1 MGILR
6 NKPAPEA
13 SLPPPTLPSR
23 FKPLCHPR
31 EKEVTKEVDQ
41 YFIDNWGFENEK
53 QIQKFIDAGFSTV
66 TCWYFPQALDDRIH
80 FACRLLT
87 VLFLIDGTSL
97 STLPLQPI
105 LTGVDLLE
113 DMSLEDG
120 KAYNE
125 NLIPISRGD
134 VLPDR
139 SKPAEFILYD
149 LWESMRAHD
158 KDLADEILEP
168 VFTFMRAQTDPAR
181 TDGSVRELGP
191 YLEYREKDVG
201 KAYDAHTSHVQSRI
215 FTDGANRLLAALMR
229 YSMALYVTPD
239 ELESVEEI
247 ERNVSKHLSVVND
260 IFSWEKE
267 VLASLSGHEEG
278 SALCSSVQV
287 MCTEAEIETAAAKR
301 VLWSMCREWERRH
314 TELEAAYKKRKP
326 APSQSILTYIKGL
339 EYQISGNEQW
349 SETTKR
355 YVGLPEFETA
365 A

>member
-31 EKEVTKEVDQ
+31 EKAVTKEVDQ

-53 QIQKFIDAGFSTV
+53 QVQKFIDAGFSTV

-87 VLFLIDGTSL
+87 VLFLID
-97 STLPLQPI
+97 
-105 LTGVDLLE
+105 DLLE

-201 KAYDAHTSHVQSRI
+201 KA
-215 FTDGANRLLAALMR
+215 LLAALMR

-239 ELESVEEI
+239 ELDSVQEI

-267 VLASLSGHEEG
+267 VLASQSGHEEG
-278 SALCSSVQV
+278 SVLCSSVQV
-287 MCTEAEIETAAAKR
+287 MASEAEIETAAAKR

-314 TELEAAYKKRKP
+314 TELEAGYKKRKP
-326 APSQSILTYIKGL
+326 APSQNILTYIKGL

>member
-1 MGILR
+1 MGILT

-13 SLPPPTLPSR
+13 SLPPASLPSR

-31 EKEVTKEVDQ
+31 EKEVTAEVDQ
-41 YFIDNWGFENEK
+41 YFIDNWGFENEA
-53 QIQKFIDAGFSTV
+53 QIQKFRDAGFSTV
-66 TCWYFPQALDDRIH
+66 TCWYFPKALDDRIH
-80 FACRLLT
+80 FGCRLLT
-87 VLFLIDGTSL
+87 VLFLID
-97 STLPLQPI
+97 
-105 LTGVDLLE
+105 DLLE

-139 SKPAEFILYD
+139 TKPAEFILYD

-158 KDLADEILEP
+158 KELADEILEP

-181 TDGSVRELGP
+181 TDGSVQELGP

-201 KAYDAHTSHVQSRI
+201 KAYVYCTDCRYVNVSADLLQS
-215 FTDGANRLLAALMR
+215 LLAALMR
-229 YSMALYVTPD
+229 YTMALHVSQD
-239 ELESVEEI
+239 ELDSVVEV

-267 VLASLSGHEEG
+267 VIASKTGHEEG
-278 SALCSSVQV
+278 SVLCSSVQV
-287 MCTEAEIETAAAKR
+287 MAAEAEIETAAAKR

-314 TELEAAYKKRKP
+314 VELEAAYKKQKP
-326 APSQSILTYIKGL
+326 PPSENILTYIKGL

-355 YVGLPEFETA
+355 YVGLQDAALQTTA
-365 A
+365 V

>member
-87 VLFLIDGTSL
+87 VLFLID
-97 STLPLQPI
+97 
-105 LTGVDLLE
+105 DLLE

-158 KDLADEILEP
+158 KDLADELLEP
-168 VFTFMRAQTDPAR
+168 VFTFMRAQTDSAR

-201 KAYDAHTSHVQSRI
+201 KA
-215 FTDGANRLLAALMR
+215 LLAALMR

-239 ELESVEEI
+239 ELDSVEEI

>member
-1 MGILR
+1 MGILT

-13 SLPPPTLPSR
+13 SLPPPSLPSR

-53 QIQKFIDAGFSTV
+53 QIQKFRDAGFSTV
-66 TCWYFPQALDDRIH
+66 TCCQSITR
-80 FACRLLT
+80 R
-87 VLFLIDGTSL
+87 
-97 STLPLQPI
+97 LQPI
-105 LTGVDLLE
+105 LMEIDLLE

-158 KDLADEILEP
+158 KELADEILEP

-201 KAYDAHTSHVQSRI
+201 KA
-215 FTDGANRLLAALMR
+215 LLAALMR

-267 VLASLSGHEEG
+267 VLASQSGHEEG
-278 SALCSSVQV
+278 SVLCSSVQV
-287 MCTEAEIETAAAKR
+287 MASEAEIETAAAKR

-314 TELEAAYKKRKP
+314 SELEAGYKKRKP
-326 APSQSILTYIKGL
+326 APSQSILTYVKGL

-355 YVGLPEFETA
+355 YVNLPEFESTA